1 MLEEGGGLLF
11 RDVMAQWQEKWWLI
25 LVEAKINVT
34 KKNHVQRKRE
44 TIVFFMFPETVP
56 VGEVVGVLGKFPHEI
71 GVFEADN
78 GYCFPLS
85 LLPAML
91 QFPRGFASWC
101 NL

>member
-44 TIVFFMFPETVP
+44 TIVVE
-56 VGEVVGVLGKFPHEI
+56 
-71 GVFEADN
+71 N
-78 GYCFPLS
+78 
-85 LLPAML
+85 
-91 QFPRGFASWC
+91 
-101 NL
+101 